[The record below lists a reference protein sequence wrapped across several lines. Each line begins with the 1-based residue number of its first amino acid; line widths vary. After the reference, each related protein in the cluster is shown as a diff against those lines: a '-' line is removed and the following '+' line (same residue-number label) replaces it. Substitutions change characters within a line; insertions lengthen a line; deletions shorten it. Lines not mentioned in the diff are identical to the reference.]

1 MSPSLSRDED
11 EQQGRR
17 EWGRLSGKGRRGGLP
32 GDARAWI
39 HAGEGRRALIHA
51 EESAAGGDAAPED
64 EPPGDAS
71 QLRTNRRGGAPPG
84 SDPRRGGAPPGF
96 DARRGGAP
104 PGRCAAGCNPSS
116 SSRELV
122 GHDVLFGKKRTVIFI
137 TSGSG

>member
-1 MSPSLSRDED
+1 VEEHVTFTVQRRGRAAGA
-11 EQQGRR
+11 QGRVAR
-17 EWGRLSGKGRRGGLP
+17 GRAGLDPRRGGLP
-32 GDARAWI
+32 R
-39 HAGEGRRALIHA
+39 EGRRAPIHA

-104 PGRCAAGCNPSS
+104 PGRSAA
-116 SSRELV
+116 REVRRRLQP
-122 GHDVLFGKKRTVIFI
+122 
-137 TSGSG
+137 